1 VPDVLFKT
9 ALDRIR
15 NSVVNAEEPEKDG
28 AAIAYGL
35 YVLAKNGTAPIGDLR
50 YLADTKLNNIAT
62 PIAKAQLAAALALV
76 GDRAR
81 AERVYAAAV
90 NSLAP
95 KPAPEFGRMDYGSS
109 LRDAAALVSL
119 SSEGNAPKATISL
132 AVERVEAA
140 RGLTPYTSTQE
151 NAWLVLASRALAKE
165 ANSLAVTVNG
175 EAVKRAVYRNYRGG
189 DIVAKPVT
197 ITNTGDAPVQAVV
210 SVTGC
215 ADHAGACGVE
225 RLQDRAQLL
234 HARRQARRREQGQA
248 ERPLRRRAQG
258 HRSQAGVRPHHGG
271 RLSPGGPRDRQSEAG
286 LVRR

>member
-1 VPDVLFKT
+1 VPDVLFRT

-109 LRDAAALVSL
+109 CAMRRRWFRCPAR
-119 SSEGNAPKATISL
+119 ATRRRRRS
-132 AVERVEAA
+132 
-140 RGLTPYTSTQE
+140 
-151 NAWLVLASRALAKE
+151 ASR
-165 ANSLAVTVNG
+165 S
-175 EAVKRAVYRNYRGG
+175 
-189 DIVAKPVT
+189 
-197 ITNTGDAPVQAVV
+197 TGR
-210 SVTGC
+210 SRT
-215 ADHAGACGVE
+215 
-225 RLQDRAQLL
+225 
-234 HARRQARRREQGQA
+234 
-248 ERPLRRRAQG
+248 RPDPILRRRRMRGWFWRRA
-258 HRSQAGVRPHHGG
+258 HW
-271 RLSPGGPRDRQSEAG
+271 PR
-286 LVRR
+286 RRTALR